1 MDVVLL
7 HHLDA
12 NRLEGTQPDMQG
24 DLRRLDAAFTDALQD
39 RGCEV
44 QSGSRCGDR
53 AGSPGINGLV
63 LLAIQRCV
71 GAIDVGGKGNVADA
85 LQHREKLRH
94 RVKLQMALA
103 KIPASDD
110 PGCEFVGQFG
120 RIPPEVDA
128 LSHAKFAAGVYK
140 RFP

>member
-1 MDVVLL
+1 MDVVFL

-44 QSGSRCGDR
+44 QSGSRCSDR
-53 AGSPGINGLV
+53 AGSPGIDGLV

-71 GAIDVGGKGNVADA
+71 GAIDVGWKGNVADA
-85 LQHREKLRH
+85 PQNREKFRH

-103 KIPASDD
+103 KT
-110 PGCEFVGQFG
+110 
-120 RIPPEVDA
+120 
-128 LSHAKFAAGVYK
+128 HTAKKTLRDLESIRGTQIATRGMANPMMGW
-140 RFP
+140 